1 MLPRGA
7 SIFGGVGLFGEATFA
22 AMSLLQTLTQ
32 TIKKIYVETKQF
44 LVTRGISDLVTK
56 DCNLSIFNS
65 VNRME
70 SVGVK
75 WEKKNVSCIK
85 SGSKLL
91 RILQSKYEKINNSV
105 ILFYLTIFPIIFPD
119 YSYKVLYTYFPFS
132 FFYYDFFLLRLYSK
146 IIPNV

>member
-1 MLPRGA
+1 MLPRGT

-32 TIKKIYVETKQF
+32 TIKKMYVETKQF

-75 WEKKNVSCIK
+75 WEKKKCVMHVVRVKTVKDITVQIWEN
-85 SGSKLL
+85 
-91 RILQSKYEKINNSV
+91 
-105 ILFYLTIFPIIFPD
+105 
-119 YSYKVLYTYFPFS
+119 
-132 FFYYDFFLLRLYSK
+132 
-146 IIPNV
+146 